1 MRKPMDLEGEMTSR
15 TKTPADELR
24 SVSMGAVWGVAFV
37 VVVIFCGLLTPWDA
51 LLYLLANQGVGDE
64 GAWILAFVAGY
75 TLPLTFGTALIA
87 FLFLRG
93 FFRGHGLMSVVLTTA
108 VVLAGSGWLAQA
120 LGLEMLPDYS
130 GVTWAAE
137 YGLWGL
143 LGLVLGA
150 YVNGYGWALAVS
162 ATVIGFAC
170 GMHVER
176 WVADSAAGES

>member
-1 MRKPMDLEGEMTSR
+1 MDLEGEMTSR

-64 GAWILAFVAGY
+64 GASILAFVAGY
-75 TLPLTFGTALIA
+75 TLPLTFGTAVIT

-93 FFRGHGLMSVVLTTA
+93 FFRGHGPMPVVLTTA

-120 LGLEMLPDYS
+120 LGLGLLPDYS
-130 GVTWAAE
+130 GATWGAG
-137 YGLWGL
+137 YGPWGL
-143 LGLVLGA
+143 LGLVLKA
-150 YVNGYGWALAVS
+150 YLNGYGWALALS

-176 WVADSAAGES
+176 WVADSSAGES